1 MDELTISVTIAD
13 RPYRLTIKRS
23 EEETIRKA
31 ANEINKKIKFYSEN
45 YAYNDRQD
53 LLAMVTLEKTIE
65 AFTVET
71 SFSKN
76 DREIETKLIEIE
88 NLLTD
93 GLNKRIP

>member
-31 ANEINKKIKFYSEN
+31 ANEINKKIKYYSEN

-53 LLAMVTLEKTIE
+53 LLAMVTLEKTTD
-65 AFTVET
+65 ALTVET
-71 SFSKN
+71 SFSRS
-76 DREIETKLIEIE
+76 DREIESKLIEIE